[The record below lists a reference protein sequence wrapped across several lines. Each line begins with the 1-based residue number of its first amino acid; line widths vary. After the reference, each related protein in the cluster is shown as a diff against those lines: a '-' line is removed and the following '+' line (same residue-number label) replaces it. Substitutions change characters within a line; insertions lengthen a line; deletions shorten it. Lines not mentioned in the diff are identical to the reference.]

1 MQHSFFKQAGPFS
14 LSDIAKHV
22 GASLP
27 HNAADLSITCV
38 RTLDEATAKD
48 LTFFENRKYLGAL
61 ENTKAAACLVSL
73 AFVKNCPASTIP
85 LVVEKPNLAF
95 GKVLSLFFPDSLTPQ
110 PVTSVAPTKT
120 ADNAKIGEGTLIAQG
135 AVIGQNVQIGQRC
148 QIGAN
153 CVIGDGVEIGD
164 DTVISPACVLQHC
177 HVGARTILHPGAKIG
192 QDGFGYVFDGGQHL
206 KVPQI
211 GRVIIGDNVEIGANT
226 TIDRGALRDTI
237 IGDGTKIDNLV
248 QIGHNVQIGKN
259 CIIVGHVGV
268 SGSVILE
275 DYVMI
280 GGKSSI
286 AGHVTIGKGAQ
297 IAAVSTVKDDVPPGA
312 RYGGVPAKPVK
323 QWFREMAALS
333 QLASRDKQG

>member
-1 MQHSFFKQAGPFS
+1 MQQSFFKQAGPFL
-14 LSDIAKHV
+14 LSEIAQHV

-27 HNAADLSITCV
+27 SGAADLSLSSL
-38 RTLDEATAKD
+38 RTLDDATAKD
-48 LTFFENRKYLGAL
+48 ITFFENRKYLSAL
-61 ENTKAAACLVSL
+61 ENTKAAACLVSA
-73 AFVKNCPASTIP
+73 AFVKNCPPSVIP
-85 LVVEKPNLAF
+85 LIVEKPNLAL
-95 GKVLSLFFPDSLTPQ
+95 GKLIGLFFPDSLTSQ
-110 PVTSVAPTKT
+110 PVTTVAQGDQVAT
-120 ADNAKIGEGTLIAQG
+120 IGKDTLIGQG
-135 AVIGQNVQIGQRC
+135 AVIGQNVRIGARC

-153 CVIGDGVEIGD
+153 CIIGDGVQIGD
-164 DTVISPACVLQHC
+164 DSVVSPACVLQHC
-177 HVGARTILHPGAKIG
+177 HVGAQTILHPGVKIG

-211 GRVIIGDNVEIGANT
+211 GRVIIGDRVEIGANT
-226 TIDRGALRDTI
+226 TIDRGALRDTL

-268 SGSVILE
+268 SGSVIME
-275 DYVMI
+275 DFVMI